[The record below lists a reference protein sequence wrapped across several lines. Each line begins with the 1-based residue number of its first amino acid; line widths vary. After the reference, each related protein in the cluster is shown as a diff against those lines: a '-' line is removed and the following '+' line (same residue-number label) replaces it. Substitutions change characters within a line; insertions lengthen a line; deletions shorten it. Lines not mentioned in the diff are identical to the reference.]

1 MIHYKNIQPTYVDDT
16 QRIAQALQYQ
26 RQRQDRLLEKEER
39 QAKELAETNLAI
51 SKAIDGLGFNENE
64 QEFKAEL
71 FNGLD
76 EAVNTGDITTVINYA
91 SDIIKSDRVQ
101 NRIQSQANYKEFE
114 DKVKKSNLSED
125 KKRYYLET
133 NPYSYNE
140 TFNEETGKYEGT
152 VWSPTNVNISEEVSI
167 DGLRK
172 YAQDEASKKLG
183 NYGQLFYQTSDG
195 SYTTNPA
202 LAKNI
207 RPYYKNPNG
216 SFTEV
221 PVGKVNQELR
231 DIILNNQTIS
241 NSLIQDYNYYKWK
254 LDKGELND
262 IPYSQNPITD
272 SKGNILTQEQYI
284 DKVVNGYL
292 DYAKPYIYY
301 SNEYINP
308 ASTTG
313 KNDTLLFDENG
324 NYLSNAP
331 SGKYDKNYDPFRADR
346 IITTQGVNIK
356 EEKGKSLTDSWV
368 QEPEAKRNNILSV
381 IRSSG
386 IELTDSNG
394 NDIAANL
401 NGEELIDAVYKYYND
416 NKVVPPK
423 ELYKKLESYRKSIQ
437 EKESLSDKELEYY
450 YNRQAQIA
458 LENGTNVDDDNP
470 NKELLD
476 AYRKNTIDFES
487 ATINYIIRGI
497 NLGVNKGLVFGANQG
512 IKHMIEN
519 AIKGLPVKEQSTDV
533 QYIPQEV
540 VDLETFARM
549 SAGYYNSVYERTG
562 EDRDNTDQIKTVE
575 NILKSIGSN
584 PQSKKIAIGVG
595 NNPIAYGETVDGK
608 GNSFNIDGTITAN
621 LLDII
626 GSIYR
631 TKDYTKY
638 ITTTFDVVNGGT
650 NITID
655 LNNLNADADT
665 KGLIDSI
672 KKVVKLGEESKL
684 NVRVDNVFEGNKILN
699 DFFNSPDINRARKL
713 ARIEYST
720 MDKYPVSTERGIS
733 SLTAKNGN
741 YEFNGFNIQKE
752 QALELLNAEDK
763 LIDFDYKYQYN
774 INKDYKLTEAETIE
788 LFSTIS
794 DLHPDVTNNITM
806 DGSIRL
812 NKHIANCTEYLSKYD
827 RIHGSNLA
835 DQFDSIIDKYY
846 NTWIA
851 NLK

>member
-1 MIHYKNIQPTYVDDT
+1 MIHYKNIKPFEVDDT

-39 QAKELAETNLAI
+39 NAKELAETNLAM
-51 SKAIDGLGFNENE
+51 SKAIDELGFNENE

-76 EAVNTGDITTVINYA
+76 EAVNTGDITKVINYA
-91 SDIIKSDRVQ
+91 ADIIKSDRVQ

-114 DKVKKSNLSED
+114 DKIKKSNLSED

-152 VWSPTNVNISEEVSI
+152 VWTPTNANISEEVSI

-221 PVGKVNQELR
+221 PVGKVNQELK
-231 DIILNNQTIS
+231 DMILNNQTIS
-241 NSLIQDYNYYKWK
+241 NSLIQNYNYYKWK
-254 LDKGELND
+254 VGKGELND

-272 SKGNILTQEQYI
+272 SQGNILTQEQYI

-313 KNDTLLFDENG
+313 KNDTLVFDKNG
-324 NYLSNAP
+324 NYLS
-331 SGKYDKNYDPFRADR
+331 SGSSEKYDKNYDPFRADR

-368 QEPEAKRNNILSV
+368 QEPEAKRNNILSI
-381 IRSSG
+381 IRSSD
-386 IELTDSNG
+386 IELLDSNG

-401 NGEELIDAVYKYYND
+401 NGEELITAVYKYYND
-416 NKVVPPK
+416 HGTVPPK

-437 EKESLSDKELEYY
+437 EKESLSDTELKYY

-470 NKELLD
+470 NKGLLD
-476 AYRKNTIDFES
+476 AYRKESKNTIS
-487 ATINYIIRGI
+487 NSMGIAKYSMSYLKQGSNNAQTIRNDIY
-497 NLGVNKGLVFGANQG
+497 N
-512 IKHMIEN
+512 
-519 AIKGLPVKEQSTDV
+519 LPVREQSSDA
-533 QYIPQEV
+533 QYVPQEV

-549 SAGYYNSVYERTG
+549 SAGYYDSVYERTG

-575 NILKSIGSN
+575 NILKGIGSN
-584 PQSKKIAIGVG
+584 PQSKKVAIGVG
-595 NNPIAYGETVDGK
+595 NNPVAYGETTDGD
-608 GNSFNIDGTITAN
+608 GDSFVIDGTVTAN
-621 LLDII
+621 LLDIV

-631 TKDYTKY
+631 NKDYAKY

-655 LNNLNADADT
+655 LNNLNTDEDT
-665 KGLIDSI
+665 KSIVTNI
-672 KKVVKLGEESKL
+672 KKIIDVGDESKL
-684 NVRVDNVFEGNKILN
+684 NVRVDNVFGGNKILN

-713 ARIEYST
+713 AKIEYST
-720 MDKYPVSTERGIS
+720 MDKYPVNTERGKAN
-733 SLTAKNGN
+733 LTAKEGN
-741 YEFNGFNIQKE
+741 YRLNGFDIQKE
-752 QALELLNAEDK
+752 QALELLSAEDK
-763 LIDFDYKYQYN
+763 LIDFDYKYQYG
-774 INKDYKLTEAETIE
+774 IDKDYKLTEEEAIE

-794 DLHPDVTNNITM
+794 DLHPDITNDVTM
-806 DGSIRL
+806 DSAVRL
-812 NKHIANCTEYLSKYD
+812 NKHIANCTTYLNEYD
-827 RIHGSNLA
+827 TIHGSNLA
-835 DQFDSIIDKYY
+835 DQFDDIIDKYY